1 MRDDYGLKILNVLN
15 PRRGLIRVKDAY
27 YGSQAGYKTLDI
39 ITSPT
44 NSSEFE
50 VVYLETGEI
59 DAPNNATTTIN
70 RLLFTPSFMSTLK
83 QLLL

>member
-1 MRDDYGLKILNVLN
+1 MRDDYGIKILNVLN
-15 PRRGLIRVKDAY
+15 PKRGLIRVKDAF

-50 VVYLETGEI
+50 VVYLETGET

-70 RLLFTPSFMSTLK
+70 RLLFTPSFMITLK
-83 QLLL
+83 QLL